1 MTPHPGPSR
10 PGPSHPLHRRAAER
24 PLLAPEAAL
33 SVVTEVLE
41 TMERLEALLESETRL
56 VKEGRIG
63 EALSHEAEKANLATA
78 YMQGLE
84 QVKANALTLTRSAPE
99 RIADLKAAHGRF
111 ARAIETNQAVLA
123 TARAVSEGLMR
134 ALAVEAGIT
143 PAASGYAPGQPQPG
157 NLSGGTPSSGAAPR
171 LGALVLSKSV

>member
-1 MTPHPGPSR
+1 MTPHPGSSR

-24 PLLAPEAAL
+24 PMLAPEAAL
-33 SVVTEVLE
+33 AVVADVLA
-41 TMERLEALLESETRL
+41 TMERLESLLDAETRL

-63 EALSHEAEKANLATA
+63 EALAHEAEKANLATA

-84 QVKANALTLTRSAPE
+84 QVKANALTLTRNAPE
-99 RIADLKAAHGRF
+99 SIADIKAAHGRF

-143 PAASGYAPGQPQPG
+143 PAASGYAPGQSQPG
-157 NLSGGTPSSGAAPR
+157 HMPGGAPSNHAAPR